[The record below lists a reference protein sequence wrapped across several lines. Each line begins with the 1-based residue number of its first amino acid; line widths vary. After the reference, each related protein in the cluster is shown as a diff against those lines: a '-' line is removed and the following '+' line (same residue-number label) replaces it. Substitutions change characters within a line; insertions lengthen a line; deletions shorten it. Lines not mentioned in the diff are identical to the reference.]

1 MSAWIWE
8 MLILVTAL
16 SVDTF
21 AAGFVYGVSGVKVP
35 GVSVWILT
43 GVSGLLFVAALFV
56 GGAAGRLLPEHLARV
71 GGCLFLTVLGLWKLA
86 APFGRREAERADRNQ
101 DRRVSP
107 MEAAVLGA
115 MLSADG
121 LAAGVGSGF
130 LSGKISFLRVGAFG
144 LGSSVAAGMG
154 AFLLGKWCGRSLS
167 CRFQTNLCW
176 ISGALL
182 LLLAVIK
189 LF

>member
-8 MLILVTAL
+8 MLILVMAL

-71 GGCLFLTVLGLWKLA
+71 G
-86 APFGRREAERADRNQ
+86 
-101 DRRVSP
+101 
-107 MEAAVLGA
+107 
-115 MLSADG
+115 
-121 LAAGVGSGF
+121 
-130 LSGKISFLRVGAFG
+130 AFG